1 MQENRES
8 PARPDPVS
16 AGSPVTVERVE
27 VMLTEIPAKFPRK
40 DAIQPF
46 NKQETP
52 IVRVFASNG
61 AVGTGYTYTLGT
73 GGSSI
78 ISLIRDH
85 LAPALIGQDARRL
98 EANWLKLYR
107 TTNATTPGAITSL
120 AMAAI
125 DIALWDLRCQE
136 AGLPLHVLAG
146 GAHQRL
152 PLYDTEGGWLN
163 LPIETIVA
171 NAQGAVEKRFR
182 GFKVKV
188 GHSAAADFKRLSA
201 VRDVLPDEIELMTD
215 ANQVFALDEALRRAR
230 QFEDL
235 GMAWFEEPLP
245 ADDVTG
251 HARLAQST
259 SVPIAIGE
267 TIYSIGQFREYLQSG
282 ACSLVQVDVA
292 RVGGIT
298 PWLKVAHMA
307 QAFNLAV
314 APHYLMELHVS
325 LAAAVPNARWVEH
338 IPQLDEFLHTR
349 MTVDDEGYAV
359 PPETPGVGI
368 DWDWQAIEK
377 RLIGGKIVVR

>member
-1 MQENRES
+1 MPGASAALTEVP
-8 PARPDPVS
+8 PAGMPLI
-16 AGSPVTVERVE
+16 VERVE

-46 NKQETP
+46 HKQETP
-52 IVRVFASNG
+52 IVRVYASNG
-61 AVGTGYTYTLGT
+61 AMGTGYTYTLGT

-78 ISLIRDH
+78 VSLIRDH

-107 TTNATTPGAITSL
+107 STNATTPGAITSL
-120 AMAAI
+120 ALAAI
-125 DIALWDLRCQE
+125 DIALWDLRCRD

-146 GAHQRL
+146 GAHERL

-163 LPIETIVA
+163 LSTETMVA
-171 NAQGAVEKRFR
+171 NARAAVDKRFR
-182 GFKVKV
+182 GFKLKV
-188 GHSAAADFKRLSA
+188 GHPAAVDAKRLEA
-201 VRDVLPDEIELMTD
+201 VRAVLPADVEFMVD
-215 ANQVFALDEALRRAR
+215 ANQSFALDEALRRAGLY
-230 QFEDL
+230 EEL

-251 HARLAQST
+251 HVRLARST
-259 SVPIAIGE
+259 PVPIAIGE
-267 TIYSIGQFREYLQSG
+267 TIYSIGQFREYLQRG

-292 RVGGIT
+292 RIGGIT

-307 QAFNLAV
+307 QAFNMAV

-338 IPQLDEFLHTR
+338 IPQLDDFLHSQ
-349 MTVDDEGYAV
+349 MLVDAEGYAV
-359 PPETPGVGI
+359 PPAAAGIGI
-368 DWDWQAIEK
+368 DWDWQAIDK
-377 RLIGGKIVVR
+377 RLIGGTSVIR

>member
-1 MQENRES
+1 
-8 PARPDPVS
+8 
-16 AGSPVTVERVE
+16 
-27 VMLTEIPAKFPRK
+27 MLTEIPAKFPRN
-40 DAIQPF
+40 DAIQAF
-46 NKQETP
+46 HKQETP
-52 IVRVFASNG
+52 IVRVYSGNG

-78 ISLIRDH
+78 VSLIRDH
-85 LAPALIGQDARRL
+85 LAPALIGQDARRV
-98 EANWLKLYR
+98 EANWLRLHR
-107 TTNATTPGAITSL
+107 ATNATTPGAITSL
-120 AMAAI
+120 ALAAI

-136 AGLPLHVLAG
+136 AQLPLHLLAG

-163 LPIETIVA
+163 LPIEAIVE
-171 NAQGAVEKRFR
+171 NAQAAVER
-182 GFKVKV
+182 GFLGFKLKV
-188 GHSAAADFKRLSA
+188 GHAMAVDAKRLAA
-201 VRDVLPDEIELMTD
+201 VRDVLPEGIEFMTD

-230 QFEDL
+230 QYEEL

-251 HARLAQST
+251 HARLARST

-267 TIYSIGQFREYLQSG
+267 TIYSIGQFREYLQAG

-314 APHYLMELHVS
+314 APHFLMELHVS

-338 IPQLDEFLHTR
+338 IPQLDDFLVSR
-349 MTVDDEGYAV
+349 MTVDDAGYAV
-359 PPETPGVGI
+359 PPQAPGVGI
-368 DWDWQAIEK
+368 DWDWPAVEK
-377 RLIGGKIVVR
+377 RLVGGKTVID

>member
-1 MQENRES
+1 
-8 PARPDPVS
+8 
-16 AGSPVTVERVE
+16 
-27 VMLTEIPAKFPRK
+27 
-40 DAIQPF
+40 
-46 NKQETP
+46 
-52 IVRVFASNG
+52 
-61 AVGTGYTYTLGT
+61 
-73 GGSSI
+73 
-78 ISLIRDH
+78 
-85 LAPALIGQDARRL
+85 
-98 EANWLKLYR
+98 
-107 TTNATTPGAITSL
+107 
-120 AMAAI
+120 
-125 DIALWDLRCQE
+125 
-136 AGLPLHVLAG
+136 VLAG

-171 NAQGAVEKRFR
+171 NAQRAVEKRFR

-201 VRDVLPDEIELMTD
+201 VRAVLPDEIELMTD

>member
-1 MQENRES
+1 MHKSGGEPSGRDS
-8 PARPDPVS
+8 TTT
-16 AGSPVTVERVE
+16 GSPVTVERVE

-52 IVRVFASNG
+52 IVRVFSSNG

-78 ISLIRDH
+78 VSLIRDH

-107 TTNATTPGAITSL
+107 STNATTPGAITSL

-136 AGLPLHVLAG
+136 ARLPLHVLAG
-146 GAHQRL
+146 GAHRRL

-163 LPIETIVA
+163 LALEEIVA
-171 NAQGAVEKRFR
+171 NAQAAVEKRFH

-188 GHSAAADFKRLSA
+188 GHSAALDFKRLSA
-201 VRDVLPDEIELMTD
+201 VRDVLPGEVEFMTD

-259 SVPIAIGE
+259 SIPIAIGE
-267 TIYSIGQFREYLQSG
+267 TIYSIGQFREYLQAG

-338 IPQLDEFLHTR
+338 IPQLDEFLQSR

-359 PPETPGVGI
+359 PPATPGVGI
-368 DWDWQAIEK
+368 DWDWKAVEK
-377 RLIGGKIVVR
+377 RLIGAKLVIR

>member
-1 MQENRES
+1 MQGNHES
-8 PARPDPVS
+8 PARLDPAS
-16 AGSPVTVERVE
+16 AGSPVIVERVE

-52 IVRVFASNG
+52 IVRVFSSNG

-78 ISLIRDH
+78 VSLIRDH
-85 LAPALIGQDARRL
+85 LGPALIGQDARRL

-163 LPIETIVA
+163 LALEEIVA
-171 NAQGAVEKRFR
+171 NAQAAVEKRFR

-188 GHSAAADFKRLSA
+188 GHSAAVDFKRLGA
-201 VRDVLPDEIELMTD
+201 VRDVLPDEIEFMTD
-215 ANQVFALDEALRRAR
+215 ANQVFALDDALRRAR

-251 HARLAQST
+251 HATLARST

-267 TIYSIGQFREYLQSG
+267 TIYSIGQFREYLQAG

-314 APHYLMELHVS
+314 APHFLMELHVS

-338 IPQLDEFLHTR
+338 IPQLDDFLRTR
-349 MTVDDEGYAV
+349 MTIDDEGYAV
-359 PPETPGVGI
+359 PPAVPGVGI
-368 DWDWQAIEK
+368 DWDWQAVEK
-377 RLIGGKIVVR
+377 RLIGGKIVIC